1 MKCPGQDTR
10 YWKPGAIFEEK
21 CPKCGVLVEFFKDD
35 TARKCKQCGHRFVN
49 PNMDFGCAS
58 YCQYAEQCL
67 GSLPDEV
74 LNNREDLLKD
84 RVAIEMKRYFRTDFK
99 RIGHASKVARYA
111 ERIGKKEVG
120 NLAVILTSAYLSD
133 IGMPEAEKK
142 YDSKAFEHHE
152 NEGVSIARSILE
164 KLGAQENLIDEVE
177 EIIAHH
183 HHPGEHENTEFK
195 VLYDAI
201 LLADLE
207 DSVKAKSI
215 EPSDLNTKINE
226 SFLTES
232 GKLLACELF
241 SCEQV

>member
-1 MKCPGQDTR
+1 MTEVFYYVVK
-10 YWKPGAIFEEK
+10 WF
-21 CPKCGVLVEFFKDD
+21 VLHDD
-35 TARKCKQCGHRFVN
+35 SR
-49 PNMDFGCAS
+49 
-58 YCQYAEQCL
+58 
-67 GSLPDEV
+67 SLI
-74 LNNREDLLKD
+74 N
-84 RVAIEMKRYFRTDFK
+84 
-99 RIGHASKVARYA
+99 SQQ
-111 ERIGKKEVG
+111 
-120 NLAVILTSAYLSD
+120 TS
-133 IGMPEAEKK
+133 
-142 YDSKAFEHHE
+142 
-152 NEGVSIARSILE
+152 E